1 LIKFPRRHKPAALAQ
16 ADFSSARSLKANEVS
31 PRYQS
36 PCKGNIDAFSLS
48 FQGFSRR
55 KQDAREDENT
65 VTILVI
71 DGQGGKLGKTLVE
84 NIKKSFPHLEI
95 MAVGTNSAA
104 SDAMRRAGA
113 DRVATGEN
121 PVIVACRSAQI
132 IVGPIGIAIADALMG
147 EISPAMANAVASSN
161 AYRVLIPMNLCS
173 TYVAGVDKKSPAIL
187 DDAMAHIRSLLEGME
202 NKP

>member
-1 LIKFPRRHKPAALAQ
+1 M
-16 ADFSSARSLKANEVS
+16 
-31 PRYQS
+31 
-36 PCKGNIDAFSLS
+36 
-48 FQGFSRR
+48 
-55 KQDAREDENT
+55 
-65 VTILVI
+65 TILVI

-104 SDAMRRAGA
+104 SD
-113 DRVATGEN
+113 
-121 PVIVACRSAQI
+121 VIVACRSAQI

-173 TYVAGVDKKSPAIL
+173 TYVAGVDKKSSAIL

>member
-1 LIKFPRRHKPAALAQ
+1 M
-16 ADFSSARSLKANEVS
+16 
-31 PRYQS
+31 
-36 PCKGNIDAFSLS
+36 
-48 FQGFSRR
+48 
-55 KQDAREDENT
+55 
-65 VTILVI
+65 TILVI

-104 SDAMRRAGA
+104 SNVMRRAGA

-147 EISPAMANAVASSN
+147 EISPAMANAVASSR

-173 TYVAGVDKKSPAIL
+173 TYVAGVSGKSSAL
-187 DDAMAHIRSLLEGME
+187 MDDAVRHIGELLNEME
-202 NKP
+202 KT

>member
-1 LIKFPRRHKPAALAQ
+1 M
-16 ADFSSARSLKANEVS
+16 
-31 PRYQS
+31 
-36 PCKGNIDAFSLS
+36 
-48 FQGFSRR
+48 
-55 KQDAREDENT
+55 
-65 VTILVI
+65 TILVI

-104 SDAMRRAGA
+104 SDVMRRAGA

-121 PVIVACRSAQI
+121 PVIVACRS
-132 IVGPIGIAIADALMG
+132 VLFIADALRG
-147 EISPAMANAVASSN
+147 EIPPAMANAVASSN

-173 TYVAGVDKKSPAIL
+173 TYVAGVDKKSSAIL